1 MASMRSVQPASRAQR
16 ANSSRA
22 WRSSSVSASRQTPP
36 LGVAPIPASVI
47 RLAHR
52 RWLSMRTD
60 VEVATGASMARLRK
74 GRGPGDVGKT
84 FSPQPALCWPV
95 TREGETMFQH
105 DLMQGQRILVT
116 GGGTGLGRAMAE
128 RFLSLGADVA
138 ICGRRKA
145 VCDETAAAWRQQ
157 FPGRRIDTFGVD
169 IRIAQAVEEMVES
182 LWQTGGLTGLVN
194 NAAGNFIAP
203 TESLSPRA
211 FDAIANIVFHG
222 SFYVTQAVGKRWVA
236 EAKAGAWTRGKPF
249 RSVMSI
255 ITTWVDNGSPYVVPS
270 AMSKAGIDVMT
281 KSLAVE
287 WAQVRRAP
295 ERRRAGRDPDRR
307 HEQAPEPRREP
318 GARSRENNPMARP
331 GEMRELQNL
340 ATFLMAPGQCDW
352 LTGQSIMM
360 DGGSALATGGNF
372 YELRSWSDADW
383 QQARARIEAQ
393 NQKDKAQR

>member
-1 MASMRSVQPASRAQR
+1 MYQ
-16 ANSSRA
+16 
-22 WRSSSVSASRQTPP
+22 
-36 LGVAPIPASVI
+36 G
-47 RLAHR
+47 
-52 RWLSMRTD
+52 
-60 VEVATGASMARLRK
+60 
-74 GRGPGDVGKT
+74 
-84 FSPQPALCWPV
+84 
-95 TREGETMFQH
+95 

-128 RFLSLGADVA
+128 QFLSLGADVA

-145 VCDETAAAWRQQ
+145 VCDETAQAWRTQ
-157 FPGRRIDTFGVD
+157 FPARRVDTFGVD
-169 IRIAQAVEEMVES
+169 IRIAQAVDDMVQALFDS
-182 LWQTGGLTGLVN
+182 GGLTGLVN

-211 FDAIANIVFHG
+211 FDAVANIVFHG

-236 EAKAGAWTRGKPF
+236 QAKAGQWQHGQPCRN
-249 RSVMSI
+249 VMSI

-281 KSLAVE
+281 KSLAIE
-287 WAQVRRAP
+287 WARFGVRLNAVGPGEIPTEGMSKRLNP
-295 ERRRAGRDPDRR
+295 GE
-307 HEQAPEPRREP
+307 EP
-318 GARSRENNPMARP
+318 GQRSRERNPMARP
-331 GEMRELQNL
+331 GEMRELQNI

-372 YELRSWSDADW
+372 YELRDWSDTDW
-383 QQARARIEAQ
+383 QQARERIEAQ